1 MSYESPSTP
10 TGRRRNH
17 ALWIGPLVTLAGLI
31 SYFLVFARWPVLRDF
46 PWVNLPLVLAGAA
59 VSVVGFWRAF
69 FRSALWRG
77 KVLGTLGLVFSLL
90 VAGLFNVY
98 VFVFSSML
106 PETTRLTLELAQAP
120 EIALPDQQGRL
131 VRLTDLRGRKVIV
144 TFFRG
149 FW

>member
-1 MSYESPSTP
+1 MNHESTGSPG
-10 TGRRRNH
+10 GRRGNH

-46 PWVNLPLVLAGAA
+46 PWVNLPVVLAGAA

-90 VAGLFNVY
+90 AAGLFNGY
-98 VFVFSSML
+98 VFVLSSML
-106 PETTRLTLELAQAP
+106 PETTRVTSDLEYAP

-131 VRLTDLRGRKVIV
+131 VSLTDLRGRKVIV

>member
-1 MSYESPSTP
+1 MSHESPP
-10 TGRRRNH
+10 IPARRHRNH
-17 ALWIGPLVTLAGLI
+17 ALWIGPLVTMAGMI
-31 SYFLVFARWPVLRDF
+31 SYFLVFARWAVLRDF
-46 PWVNLPLVLAGAA
+46 PWVNLPVVLAGAA

-69 FRSALWRG
+69 FRASLWRG

-106 PETTRLTLELAQAP
+106 PEPTALTLELAEAP

-131 VRLTDLRGRKVIV
+131 VSLTDLRGRKVIV